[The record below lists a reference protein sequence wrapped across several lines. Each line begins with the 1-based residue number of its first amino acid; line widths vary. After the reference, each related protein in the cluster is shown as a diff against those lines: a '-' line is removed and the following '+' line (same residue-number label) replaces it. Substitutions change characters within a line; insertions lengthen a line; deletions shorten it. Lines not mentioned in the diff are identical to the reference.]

1 MKRPDHRQKVQ
12 YVETDETEPMTATE
26 VTYKEKVTGKFLFY
40 GRAID
45 NTMLHALNHIA
56 SSAKTKATLQ
66 AIMLNTS

>member
-1 MKRPDHRQKVQ
+1 
-12 YVETDETEPMTATE
+12 MTATE